1 MLAGIH
7 SFGMVLAMVQ
17 SLIAINIWQDT
28 IGLITSNVKQLI
40 LHHMVQK
47 RMKGKS
53 VRQKTF
59 KARLTGSVI
68 GLISDV
74 KNMQET
80 LALILFSGGT
90 LAMVQS

>member
-1 MLAGIH
+1 
-7 SFGMVLAMVQ
+7 
-17 SLIAINIWQDT
+17 
-28 IGLITSNVKQLI
+28 
-40 LHHMVQK
+40 MVQK

-59 KARLTGSVI
+59 KVRLTGSVT
-68 GLISDV
+68 GQISDV

-80 LALILFSGGT
+80 PALILFSGGI